1 VPTAL
6 SRNRELS
13 RVAARCLERMTVLT
27 TRTAPRTIQW
37 FAVGAVTLGIFAIVT
52 TEILPIGLLSPIGTD
67 FALTPGRTGWLMTMP
82 GFVAAVAAPVVTLA
96 TARLDRRLMLCVLM
110 VLLAVAGF
118 LAAAAPVFWLEL
130 VARFL
135 VGLTIGGFWSIGA
148 GLAGRLVP
156 ERWAPRATAV
166 IFSAVPLG
174 SVLGV
179 PAGTF
184 VGELAG
190 WRTSFAALGVLA
202 LLALLTLRTT
212 VPPLPPLQVTH
223 AAALRKAFRSS
234 RTALVVT
241 SLIVTT
247 HFATY
252 TYVTPFLREVVR
264 PELIGLFLLVY
275 GAAGLIGNVVAG
287 LWAARSL
294 LTTFATCAALIAA
307 ATLLMPMVG
316 RSTAGALLLLVVWGL
331 GYGGVPVCSM
341 SMFAQAVPESRE
353 AATVWFTSSF
363 QAVLSAGALLGG
375 LVVDA
380 WSVPV
385 TMVAGGGCALLA
397 VGFLLWARTHQVR
410 GT

>member
-1 VPTAL
+1 MA
-6 SRNRELS
+6 
-13 RVAARCLERMTVLT
+13 
-27 TRTAPRTIQW
+27 
-37 FAVGAVTLGIFAIVT
+37 
-52 TEILPIGLLSPIGTD
+52 
-67 FALTPGRTGWLMTMP
+67 
-82 GFVAAVAAPVVTLA
+82 
-96 TARLDRRLMLCVLM
+96 
-110 VLLAVAGF
+110 LLAVSGF
-118 LAAAAPVFWLEL
+118 IAAAAPVFWLEL

-148 GLAGRLVP
+148 GLAARLVP

-202 LLALLTLRTT
+202 VLALVALRTT
-212 VPPLPPLQVTH
+212 VSPLPPLQVTRPVVL
-223 AAALRKAFRSS
+223 AAALRRS
-234 RTALVVT
+234 RAA
-241 SLIVTT
+241 LIVTCLIVT
-247 HFATY
+247 AHFATY
-252 TYVTPFLREVVR
+252 TYVTPFLRDVVR

-275 GAAGLIGNVVAG
+275 GAAGLVGNIVAG
-287 LWAARSL
+287 LAADRRS
-294 LTTFATCAALIAA
+294 TFATCAALIAA
-307 ATLLMPMVG
+307 ATLLMPVMG
-316 RSTAGALLLLVVWGL
+316 RSTAGALALLVMWGL

-341 SMFAQAVPESRE
+341 SMFAQAAPESRE

-363 QAVLSAGALLGG
+363 QAVLSIGALLGG

-385 TMVAGGGCALLA
+385 AMVAGGLCALVA
-397 VGFLLWARTHQVR
+397 VGFLLWGRTHQVS

>member
-1 VPTAL
+1 
-6 SRNRELS
+6 
-13 RVAARCLERMTVLT
+13 MTVLT
-27 TRTAPRTIQW
+27 EARPAVRW
-37 FAVGAVTLGIFAIVT
+37 FGVGAVTLGIFAIVT
-52 TEILPIGLLSPIGTD
+52 TEILPIGLLTPIGAD

-82 GFVAAVAAPVVTLA
+82 GLVAAVAAPVVTLA
-96 TARLDRRLMLCVLM
+96 TARLDRRLMLCALM
-110 VLLAVAGF
+110 VLLAAAGF

-130 VARFL
+130 VARFF
-135 VGLTIGGFWSIGA
+135 VGLAIGGFWSIGA

-156 ERWAPRATAV
+156 ERAATRATAV

-184 VGELAG
+184 VGELVG
-190 WRTSFAALGVLA
+190 WRTSFAVLGVLA
-202 LLALLTLRTT
+202 VIALVALRTT
-212 VPPLPPLQVTH
+212 VPPLPPLQVTR
-223 AAALRKAFRSS
+223 ASVLGKALRGS
-234 RTALVVT
+234 RNA
-241 SLIVTT
+241 LIVTCLIVT
-247 HFATY
+247 AHFATY
-252 TYVTPFLREVVR
+252 TYVTPFLRDVVR

-275 GAAGLIGNVVAG
+275 GAAGLIGNVIAG
-287 LWAARSL
+287 LYAGRNL
-294 LTTFATCAALIAA
+294 IITFTACAALIAT
-307 ATLLMPMVG
+307 ATLLMPVIG
-316 RSTAGALLLLVVWGL
+316 RSTGGALLLLVVWGL

-380 WSVPV
+380 WSVQV
-385 TMVAGGGCALLA
+385 VMVAGGVCAVLA
-397 VGFLLWARTHQVR
+397 VAVLLWSRTQQVP